1 MTRRKKDQDVLLFKI
16 RLGREEV
23 EISPIYSVL
32 HQLEITQGITLF
44 PKARL
49 KQSDKRIK

>member
-23 EISPIYSVL
+23 EIPLSVL
-32 HQLEITQGITLF
+32 YDISLKYTWNPPF
-44 PKARL
+44 PKAGL
-49 KQSDKRIK
+49 KQSNTRIK